1 MDILDSNLK
10 PAPSTDRSEITA
22 MIDIPGINLA
32 NNIIVHRVDIGMVLH
47 DILMCLYH
55 FSDSLAVKG
64 DFKFT
69 FNLDDCRV
77 RNRLSGKNT
86 ISDFVTDEAQFG
98 IWCIM
103 RNSSVHQGDGD
114 PSSPDGSSSKTA

>member
-32 NNIIVHRVDIGMVLH
+32 NNIIVHRVDIGMFLH

-77 RNRLSGKNT
+77 RNRLSGNRT
-86 ISDFVTDEAQFG
+86 TAFSDDRLVFG
-98 IWCIM
+98 FWL
-103 RNSSVHQGDGD
+103 
-114 PSSPDGSSSKTA
+114 SPTLWRENV